1 MCAAVDILLTA
12 SCTTVLRGW
21 TRPLSCVHAHKASS
35 FVSKRRGQ
43 KIVYGRMLTD
53 VEHAGIGDEK
63 ALAAAGGE

>member
-1 MCAAVDILLTA
+1 
-12 SCTTVLRGW
+12 
-21 TRPLSCVHAHKASS
+21 LSCVHAHKASS